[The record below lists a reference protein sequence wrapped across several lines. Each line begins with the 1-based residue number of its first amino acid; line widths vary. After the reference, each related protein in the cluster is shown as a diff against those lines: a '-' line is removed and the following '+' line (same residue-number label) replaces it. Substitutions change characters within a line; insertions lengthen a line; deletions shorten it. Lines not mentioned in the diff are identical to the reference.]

1 MTNEIALVFAVLAG
15 TIVLFV
21 TEALRVDIIALL
33 VMLALAWLRLVT
45 PAQAVSGLASN
56 AVISIIGVM
65 IIGNGLERSGVT
77 NKLIQPIIR
86 LSGSRERGII
96 TVTSLAVGAISSF
109 MQNIGATAIFLPA
122 VKRISKK
129 LEIPKS
135 RLLMPMG
142 FAAILGGTLTLVG
155 SGPLIIL
162 NDLLRQGGQSTYG
175 LFSVTPVGLALLL
188 AGILYFVALGRRLLP
203 AAPTG
208 ATTETAQQ
216 RIIETWQI
224 PAAVHGCTIPTG
236 SRLIG
241 KTNEEADL
249 WGRYSLNLL
258 ALREGDDVTYAP
270 WRFTRFAEGQ
280 ELVLLGDKDD
290 VDRAVVEEGLE
301 PEESSDLVEQ
311 IRGGIDMGFA
321 ELIVPPKS
329 SFAGKTIR
337 ELAVRK
343 TYGVEPVVIITG
355 TDEVRGD
362 ISDIV
367 LQPGSTIVVYG
378 KWQRIRELADRRR
391 LIAISPIESAAVS
404 RPKPVAALLC
414 FAGAIGLVLSGAPI
428 SVSLLSGAIAMVLL
442 GVLPID
448 EAYRAVDW
456 RTVFLLAGLI
466 PLGIAMDRTGGA
478 KFIADQAAAVL
489 QGAHPIW
496 IFFSVAALA
505 TVFSLFMSNVAATV
519 LLVPLVIIMGGMAD
533 INPRALALLVAVC
546 ASNSF
551 ILPTHQVNALL
562 MGPGGYHNK
571 DYIRAG
577 GVMTLLFLVIAVS
590 LIYTFYT

>member
-162 NDLLRQGGQSTYG
+162 NDLLKQGGQSTYG

-208 ATTETAQQ
+208 TTTETAQQ

-391 LIAISPIESAAVS
+391 LIPISPIESAAVS